1 VHEGDEDH
9 IHLDDAAIAYT
20 GERIELLSVG
30 VDIGSSTSHL
40 IFSKLALE
48 RQGKRLSS
56 RYLVTERE
64 TLYRSPVIF
73 TPYTSRKRG
82 TVRPEPESSV
92 RPEPVSPVRP
102 EPDSPARPEPVEG
115 RTQFDQI
122 DAPALGAFIAESYG
136 AANLTPD
143 DVDGG
148 AVITTGEAALRDNA
162 RAVADLFSQETGKFV
177 VATAGPNLESLLAAH
192 GSGAADLSA
201 KSEDPILNV
210 DIGGG
215 TTKFAICTQ
224 GGVRETAALHLG
236 ARLIAWDAE
245 GRINR
250 LEDAGRRLAESVSQ
264 SRSVRPELPPS
275 VRPELAPTVR
285 PELAP
290 TVRPE
295 LAPTVRPEPV
305 EGRTVDASFLDALA
319 DHIAELIMRVVLGQP
334 REPLMNHWITPPLP
348 GSGPFPRV
356 VFSGGVA
363 EYIYGRE
370 SRDFGDL
377 GPRLAA
383 AIVRRTRDSGLEVLE
398 PREGIR
404 ATCIGASQYTVQ
416 LSGDTIF
423 LSDPSHLPLRSIPVA
438 AVTGITKPE
447 ASQVAD
453 AIRRAIHRLD
463 LDDGDGDRRFALGLR
478 WRYGADYASLRQL
491 CTGIVDA
498 VPGARE
504 GRPLLLVVDADVA
517 GLVGSLL
524 QEEFQ
529 VPGSIICIDQVHLRE
544 FDYIDIG
551 RRLAAQEVVPV
562 VVKSLIF
569 H

>member
-73 TPYTSRKRG
+73 TPYTSRKRE
-82 TVRPEPESSV
+82 TVRPEPDSPV
-92 RPEPVSPVRP
+92 RPKPDSPVRP
-102 EPDSPARPEPVEG
+102 EPDSPVRPEPVEG
-115 RTQFDQI
+115 RTGFDQI

-192 GSGAADLSA
+192 GSGAADLSL

-250 LEDAGRRLAESVSQ
+250 LEDAGRRLAQSVN
-264 SRSVRPELPPS
+264 SVRPEL
-275 VRPELAPTVR
+275 
-285 PELAP
+285 
-290 TVRPE
+290 
-295 LAPTVRPEPV
+295 V
-305 EGRTVDASFLDALA
+305 EGRTVDSAFLDALA
-319 DHIAELIMRVVLGQP
+319 DHIADLIMRVVLGQP
-334 REPLMNHWITPPLP
+334 REPLEEHWITPPLP
-348 GSGPFPRV
+348 GFGPFRRV

-370 SRDFGDL
+370 TRDFGDL

-383 AIVRRTRDSGLEVLE
+383 TIRRRTLDAGLEMLE

>member
-1 VHEGDEDH
+1 MHEGDEDH
-9 IHLDDAAIAYT
+9 IHLDEQAIVYT

-56 RYLVTERE
+56 RYVVTERE
-64 TLYRSPVIF
+64 MLYRSPIVF
-73 TPYTSRKRG
+73 TPFLRSG
-82 TVRPEPESSV
+82 L
-92 RPEPVSPVRP
+92 
-102 EPDSPARPEPVEG
+102 
-115 RTQFDQI
+115 I
-122 DAPALGAFIAESYG
+122 DAGSLAAFIGESYG

-192 GSGAADLSA
+192 GSGAADLSL
-201 KSEDPILNV
+201 KTEEPILNV

-224 GGVRETAALHLG
+224 GAVRETAALHLG
-236 ARLIAWDAE
+236 ARLLAWDSE

-250 LEDAGRRLAESVSQ
+250 LEDAGRRLAEAVGDLSTD
-264 SRSVRPELPPS
+264 P
-275 VRPELAPTVR
+275 
-285 PELAP
+285 
-290 TVRPE
+290 
-295 LAPTVRPEPV
+295 
-305 EGRTVDASFLDALA
+305 SFLDALA
-319 DHIAELIMRVVLGQP
+319 DHMAELIMRIVLGQS
-334 REPLMNHWITPPLP
+334 RDPLEQLWITPPLP

-370 SRDFGDL
+370 TRDFGDL

-383 AIVRRTRDSGLEVLE
+383 AVRRRAGSAGIELLE

-438 AVTGITKPE
+438 AVTGIVKPE
-447 ASQVAD
+447 AGQVAD

-463 LDDGDGDRRFALGLR
+463 LDDGDGDRDRRFALGLR
-478 WRYGADYASLRQL
+478 WRHGADYASLREL
-491 CTGIVDA
+491 CSGIVEA
-498 VPGARE
+498 VPGAKE

-524 QEEFQ
+524 QHEFR
-529 VPGSIICIDQVHLRE
+529 VPGSIVCIDQVHLRE

-551 RRLAAQEVVPV
+551 RRLPAQDIVPV

>member
-1 VHEGDEDH
+1 
-9 IHLDDAAIAYT
+9 
-20 GERIELLSVG
+20 
-30 VDIGSSTSHL
+30 
-40 IFSKLALE
+40 
-48 RQGKRLSS
+48 
-56 RYLVTERE
+56 
-64 TLYRSPVIF
+64 
-73 TPYTSRKRG
+73 
-82 TVRPEPESSV
+82 
-92 RPEPVSPVRP
+92 
-102 EPDSPARPEPVEG
+102 
-115 RTQFDQI
+115 FDQI
-122 DAPALGAFIAESYG
+122 DAPTLGAFIAESYG

-148 AVITTGEAALRDNA
+148 AVIMTGEAALRDNA

-192 GSGAADLSA
+192 GSGAAELSL

-224 GGVRETAALHLG
+224 GAVRETGALHLG
-236 ARLIAWDAE
+236 ARLIACDAD
-245 GRINR
+245 GHINR
-250 LEDAGRRLAESVSQ
+250 LEDAGRRLAASMT
-264 SRSVRPELPPS
+264 S
-275 VRPELAPTVR
+275 VRPELASSVR
-285 PELAP
+285 PEL
-290 TVRPE
+290 VK
-295 LAPTVRPEPV
+295 
-305 EGRTVDASFLDALA
+305 GRTLNPTFLDALA
-319 DHIAELIMRVVLGQP
+319 DHMAELIMCVVLGQP
-334 REPLMNHWITPPLP
+334 RDPLEKLWITPPLP
-348 GSGPFPRV
+348 GFGPFPRV

-370 SRDFGDL
+370 TRDFGDL

-383 AIVRRTRDSGLEVLE
+383 AVRRRAEAAGIELLE

-438 AVTGITKPE
+438 AVTGIMKPE
-447 ASQVAD
+447 AGQVAD

-478 WRYGADYASLRQL
+478 WRHGADYASIREL
-491 CTGIVDA
+491 CEGIVDA

-524 QEEFQ
+524 QQEFQ
-529 VPGSIICIDQVHLRE
+529 VPGSIVCIDQVHLRE

-551 RRLAAQEVVPV
+551 RRLPAQDVVPV
-562 VVKSLIF
+562 VIKTLVF
-569 H
+569 R

>member
-1 VHEGDEDH
+1 MHEGDEDH
-9 IHLDDAAIAYT
+9 IHLDDQAIAYT

-40 IFSKLALE
+40 VFSKLALE

-56 RYLVTERE
+56 RYVVTERE
-64 TLYRSPVIF
+64 MLYRSPVIF
-73 TPYTSRKRG
+73 TPFTDTSRLD
-82 TVRPEPESSV
+82 P
-92 RPEPVSPVRP
+92 
-102 EPDSPARPEPVEG
+102 
-115 RTQFDQI
+115 Q
-122 DAPALGAFIAESYG
+122 ALGAFIAESYG
-136 AANLTPD
+136 AANLTPE

-162 RAVADLFSQETGKFV
+162 RAVADLFSQEAGKFV

-192 GSGAADLSA
+192 GSGAADLSRQ
-201 KSEDPILNV
+201 SDDPILNV

-224 GGVRETAALHLG
+224 GAVRETAALHLG
-236 ARLIAWDAE
+236 ARLIAWDAD
-245 GRINR
+245 GRVNR
-250 LEDAGRRLAESVSQ
+250 LEEAGRRLAVSAGIP
-264 SRSVRPELPPS
+264 RPTLGE
-275 VRPELAPTVR
+275 TVTGKDL
-285 PELAP
+285 EK
-290 TVRPE
+290 
-295 LAPTVRPEPV
+295 
-305 EGRTVDASFLDALA
+305 LA
-319 DHIAELIMRVVLGQP
+319 DHIAELIMTVITVKGQP
-334 REPLMNHWITPPLP
+334 EPWWITPPLP
-348 GSGPFPRV
+348 GLGPFPRV

-370 SRDFGDL
+370 TRDFGDL

-383 AIVRRTRDSGLEVLE
+383 AVRRRAEAAGIEVLE
-398 PREGIR
+398 PREAIR

-423 LSDPSHLPLRSIPVA
+423 LSDPAHLPLRSIPVA
-438 AVTGITKPE
+438 AVTGIAKPE
-447 ASQVAD
+447 AGHVAE

-463 LDDGDGDRRFALGLR
+463 LDDGDSDRRFALGLR
-478 WRYGADYASLRQL
+478 WRHGADYGSLRQL
-491 CTGIVDA
+491 CAGIVEA
-498 VPGARE
+498 VPGAKE
-504 GRPLLLVVDADVA
+504 GRPLLLVVDADIA

-524 QEEFQ
+524 QHEFH
-529 VPGSIICIDQVHLRE
+529 VPGSLVCIDQVHLRE

-551 RRLAAQEVVPV
+551 RRLSAPDVVPV

>member
-56 RYLVTERE
+56 RYVVTERE

-73 TPYTSRKRG
+73 TPYTSRKRE
-82 TVRPEPESSV
+82 TVRPEPD
-92 RPEPVSPVRP
+92 SPVRP
-102 EPDSPARPEPVEG
+102 EPDSPVRPEPVEAPPRAREGVAG

-201 KSEDPILNV
+201 KSDDPILNV

-224 GGVRETAALHLG
+224 GAVRETAALHLG
-236 ARLIAWDAE
+236 ARLIAWDAD

-250 LEDAGRRLAESVSQ
+250 LEDAGRRLAESVGSA
-264 SRSVRPELPPS
+264 RPELSEAQPRARQG
-275 VRPELAPTVR
+275 VA
-285 PELAP
+285 
-290 TVRPE
+290 
-295 LAPTVRPEPV
+295 
-305 EGRTVDASFLDALA
+305 GRTVNSAFLDALA
-319 DHIAELIMRVVLGQP
+319 DHIAELIMRVVLGQS
-334 REPLMNHWITPPLP
+334 REPLEGWWITPPLP
-348 GSGPFPRV
+348 GSGPFRHV

-383 AIVRRTRDSGLEVLE
+383 AVRRRTQEAGLEMLE
-398 PREGIR
+398 AREGIR

-438 AVTGITKPE
+438 AVTGIMKPE

-478 WRYGADYASLRQL
+478 WRHGADYASLREL
-491 CTGIVDA
+491 CAGIVEA
-498 VPGARE
+498 VPGTRE
-504 GRPLLLVVDADVA
+504 GRPLLLIVDADVA

-524 QEEFQ
+524 QQEFK
-529 VPGSIICIDQVHLRE
+529 VPGSIVCIDQVHLRE

-551 RRLAAQEVVPV
+551 RRLPAQDVVPV

>member
-40 IFSKLALE
+40 IFSKLVLE

-56 RYLVTERE
+56 RYVVTERE
-64 TLYRSPVIF
+64 MLYRSPVIF
-73 TPYTSRKRG
+73 TPFLPSG
-82 TVRPEPESSV
+82 L
-92 RPEPVSPVRP
+92 
-102 EPDSPARPEPVEG
+102 
-115 RTQFDQI
+115 I
-122 DAPALGAFIAESYG
+122 DAGSLAAFIGESYG

-162 RAVADLFSQETGKFV
+162 RAVAELFSQETGKFV
-177 VATAGPNLESLLAAH
+177 VATAGPNLESLLAAN
-192 GSGAADLSA
+192 GSGAAELSL
-201 KSEDPILNV
+201 KSEEPILNV

-224 GGVRETAALHLG
+224 GAVRETGALHLG
-236 ARLIAWDAE
+236 ARLIAWDSD
-245 GRINR
+245 GRVNR
-250 LEDAGRRLAESVSQ
+250 LEEAGRRLAAAADVSL
-264 SRSVRPELPPS
+264 RSLGQ
-275 VRPELAPTVR
+275 TVT
-285 PELAP
+285 EN
-290 TVRPE
+290 
-295 LAPTVRPEPV
+295 
-305 EGRTVDASFLDALA
+305 DLDKFA
-319 DHIAELIMRVVLGQP
+319 DHMAELIMRVVLGQP
-334 REPLMNHWITPPLP
+334 RKPLEELWITPPLP
-348 GSGPFPRV
+348 GFGPFPRV

-370 SRDFGDL
+370 TRDFGDL

-383 AIVRRTRDSGLEVLE
+383 AVRRRAEAAGVELLE

-438 AVTGITKPE
+438 AVTGILKPE
-447 ASQVAD
+447 ADQVAA

-478 WRYGADYASLRQL
+478 WRHGADYASLREL
-491 CTGIVDA
+491 CAGVVEA
-498 VPGARE
+498 VPGAKE
-504 GRPLLLVVDADVA
+504 GRHLLLVVDADVA

-524 QEEFQ
+524 QGEFR
-529 VPGSIICIDQVHLRE
+529 VPGSIVCIDQVQLRE

-551 RRLAAQEVVPV
+551 RRLPAQDVVPV
-562 VVKSLIF
+562 VVKSLLF